1 MTSPGSERRLVLRR
15 EATGV
20 EMPAGIAALMQI
32 KAERIAQSFKFA
44 LALEPTR
51 VQPEGGAS

>member
-1 MTSPGSERRLVLRR
+1 MTPPRSERWLVLWR

-20 EMPAGIAALMQI
+20 EMPAGVDALMQI

-44 LALEPTR
+44 LGLDPTR
-51 VQPEGGAS
+51 V